1 MIKPFPKKAVKTRRG
16 PGGKSLS
23 YITARAL
30 MERLDLEVGA
40 ANWQTRFHEVA
51 GKCCCELGIKI
62 DGEWVWKSDG
72 AGETSIE
79 GEKGGFSDAFKRAGV
94 HFGYARELYPD
105 ALEARIAF
113 SQARIVAEALS
124 DQSPYAPEQEAE
136 MYADALKH
144 DKDNNIEDL
153 F

>member
-51 GKCCCELGIKI
+51 GKCCCELGIRI

-94 HFGYARELYPD
+94 HWGYARELYPD
-105 ALEARIAF
+105 ALEARIALAA
-113 SQARIVAEALS
+113 ARIEAEAS
-124 DQSPYAPEQEAE
+124 DVSPYTPEEESE
-136 MYADALKH
+136 MEADAREYDMK
-144 DKDNNIEDL
+144 NGIEDL

>member
-1 MIKPFPKKAVKTRRG
+1 MIKPFPKKAVKTRKG

-30 MERLDLEVGA
+30 MERLDLEVGSE
-40 ANWQTRFHEVA
+40 NWQTRFHEVA

-62 DGEWVWKSDG
+62 NGEWIWKSDG

-79 GEKGGFSDAFKRAGV
+79 GEKGGFSDSLKRAGV

-105 ALEARIAF
+105 AMEARA
-113 SQARIVAEALS
+113 ALA
-124 DQSPYAPEQEAE
+124 DQSPYSPQEESE
-136 MYADALKH
+136 MYADSLKH
-144 DKDNNIEDL
+144 DKDNGIEDL

>member
-51 GKCCCELGIKI
+51 GKCCCELGIRI

-79 GEKGGFSDAFKRAGV
+79 GEKGGFSDALKRAGV
-94 HFGYARELYPD
+94 HWGYARELYPD
-105 ALEARIAF
+105 ALEARIALAA
-113 SQARIVAEALS
+113 ARIEAEAS
-124 DQSPYAPEQEAE
+124 DVSPYEPEEEDQ
-136 MYADALKH
+136 MYANALKH
-144 DKDNNIEDL
+144 EENGIEDL

>member
-1 MIKPFPKKAVKTRRG
+1 MIKPFPKKAVKTRKG
-16 PGGKSLS
+16 PGGKNLS
-23 YITARAL
+23 YITARTL
-30 MERLDLEVGA
+30 MERLDLEVGT

-62 DGEWVWKSDG
+62 DGEWIWKSDG

-79 GEKGGFSDAFKRAGV
+79 GEKGGFSDSLKRAGV

-105 ALEARIAF
+105 AMEARA
-113 SQARIVAEALS
+113 ALG
-124 DQSPYAPEQEAE
+124 DQSPYTPEEESE
-136 MYADALKH
+136 MYSESLKH
-144 DKDNNIEDL
+144 DKDNGIEDL

>member
-1 MIKPFPKKAVKTRRG
+1 MITPFPKKAVKTRKG
-16 PGGKSLS
+16 PGGKALS

-30 MERLDLEVGA
+30 MERLDREIGV

-51 GKCCCELGIKI
+51 GKCCCELGIRI

-72 AGETSIE
+72 AGETTIE

-105 ALEARIAF
+105 ALEARIALAA
-113 SQARIVAEALS
+113 ARIEAEAS
-124 DQSPYAPEQEAE
+124 DVSPYEPEEEAE
-136 MYADALKH
+136 MYANALKH
-144 DKDNNIEDL
+144 DNENDIEDL

>member
-1 MIKPFPKKAVKTRRG
+1 MIKPFPKKAVKTRKG
-16 PGGKSLS
+16 PGGKALS
-23 YITARAL
+23 YITARTL
-30 MERLDLEVGA
+30 MERLDLEVGT

-62 DGEWVWKSDG
+62 DGEWIWKSDG

-79 GEKGGFSDAFKRAGV
+79 GEKGGFSDSLKRAGV

-105 ALEARIAF
+105 AMEARA
-113 SQARIVAEALS
+113 ALS
-124 DQSPYAPEQEAE
+124 DQSPYSPQEESE
-136 MYADALKH
+136 MEADAHEYDMK
-144 DKDNNIEDL
+144 NGIEDL

>member
-1 MIKPFPKKAVKTRRG
+1 MIKPFPKKAVKTRKG

-23 YITARAL
+23 FITARAL
-30 MERLDLEVGA
+30 MERLDRDVGSQ
-40 ANWQTRFHEVA
+40 NWQTRYHEVA
-51 GKCCCELGIKI
+51 GKCCCELGIRM
-62 DGEWVWKSDG
+62 DGEWIWKSDG

-105 ALEARIAF
+105 AL
-113 SQARIVAEALS
+113 QARSALEAE
-124 DQSPYAPEQEAE
+124 SPYTPAEEREMEAN
-136 MYADALKH
+136 ALEYDRK
-144 DKDNNIEDL
+144 NSIEDL

>member
-1 MIKPFPKKAVKTRRG
+1 MITPFPKKAVKTRKG
-16 PGGKSLS
+16 PGGKALS

-30 MERLDLEVGA
+30 MERLDLEVGP

-51 GKCCCELGIKI
+51 GKSCCELGVRI
-62 DGEWVWKSDG
+62 DGEWIWKSDG

-94 HFGYARELYPD
+94 HWGYARELYPD
-105 ALEARIAF
+105 ALEARA
-113 SQARIVAEALS
+113 ALG
-124 DQSPYAPEQEAE
+124 DQSPYSPQEEAE
-136 MYADALKH
+136 MEADALKH
-144 DKDNNIEDL
+144 DMKNGVEDL

>member
-1 MIKPFPKKAVKTRRG
+1 MITPFPKKAVKTRKG
-16 PGGKSLS
+16 PGGKALS
-23 YITARAL
+23 YITARTL
-30 MERLDLEVGA
+30 MERLDLEVGT

-62 DGEWVWKSDG
+62 DGEWIWKSDG

-79 GEKGGFSDAFKRAGV
+79 GEKGGFSDSLKRAGV

-105 ALEARIAF
+105 AMEARA
-113 SQARIVAEALS
+113 ALA
-124 DQSPYAPEQEAE
+124 DQSPYSPQEEAE
-136 MYADALKH
+136 MYSKSLKH
-144 DKDNNIEDL
+144 DKDNGIEDL